1 MKRKKLPPPPLG
13 LVSLPG
19 LNPEE
24 VRLYESAKFD
34 EIGLRCI
41 DYGSYCLMHPESKE
55 AFERLWLYLDVPE
68 ILIWLE
74 EQVREA
80 IRKGQQ
86 QGRPNNFS
94 AAAYPIGVDET
105 DKLVVVSLRLSIYTD
120 GTAGDLVAP
129 GLQDCRVPFRCEK
142 FPRHLIESRYEPFP
156 GRLQRVKCRHSVTSD
171 PSHFRVL
178 RLPVTD

>member
-41 DYGSYCLMHPESKE
+41 DYGSYCLMRPESKE
-55 AFERLWLYLDVPE
+55 AFERLWLYLDVRE
-68 ILIWLE
+68 ILIWLQ
-74 EQVREA
+74 EQAREA

-94 AAAYPIGVDET
+94 GSAYPIGVVET
-105 DKLVVVSLRLSIYTD
+105 GNWVVISLRLSIYSD
-120 GTAGDLVAP
+120 GTERKRWRVFLATDEGLEQIQKQLTEDIEATAQKMNDLT
-129 GLQDCRVPFRCEK
+129 E
-142 FPRHLIESRYEPFP
+142 ES
-156 GRLQRVKCRHSVTSD
+156 GGGVN
-171 PSHFRVL
+171 
-178 RLPVTD
+178 